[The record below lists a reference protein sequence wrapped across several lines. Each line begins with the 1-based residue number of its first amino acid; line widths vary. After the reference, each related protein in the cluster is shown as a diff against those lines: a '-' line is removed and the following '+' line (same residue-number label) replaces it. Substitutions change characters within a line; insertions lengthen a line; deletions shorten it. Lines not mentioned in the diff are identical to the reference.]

1 MFQNFSLLTQNK
13 LSSEL
18 LLSSVFIN
26 ILSLALPF
34 TMLQI
39 YDRILPN
46 EAYGTAVVLVVGV
59 GIAILLE
66 LLLRYARSWLLAS
79 SAANYELTTISKL
92 VDSLMK
98 ADYHHMESLGS
109 GAIAQGLKGV
119 GEMREVYSGQAAVAM
134 MDLPFVMIF
143 LGLVAYIGGP
153 LVFIPILVW
162 LIAGVR
168 VWQIGQKL
176 SNTTS
181 KLNISENE
189 RTQLLMLVLSGLT
202 TAKSMALESRVTYA
216 YKKVNHQRLAQQN
229 EIDWLSSKLQE
240 VIQGAAQLTTLAL
253 VLIGCLEVLNG
264 NLTTGGLA
272 ACSILAGRA
281 VAPLSA
287 IGSLRAK
294 IINAQHAMLEVNAL
308 IDAPQESFNASQMY
322 QQKLPIGPIRF
333 EHVSAKQTGAKLSDI
348 NIEIPSGSIVNVT
361 SNPLTH
367 ASLMLSSIGAFH
379 QVNQGQI
386 TIAGIALN
394 DHVGFEFRQSISYVP
409 PWATLLSGSILE
421 NMTLFRHEREAYA
434 MELADKL
441 GLSATIAQLP
451 AGYQTL
457 VANNN
462 SQMLNKG
469 AIKLIS
475 LVRAFSQS
483 PSILLL
489 DQPMVSL
496 DTDSQQRLLAL
507 LQEYRGEMTI
517 IIASYF
523 DEIAQLSDFCID
535 ISQHGHATLVNKPGA
550 N

>member
-168 VWQIGQKL
+168 V
-176 SNTTS
+176 
-181 KLNISENE
+181 
-189 RTQLLMLVLSGLT
+189 
-202 TAKSMALESRVTYA
+202 
-216 YKKVNHQRLAQQN
+216 
-229 EIDWLSSKLQE
+229 
-240 VIQGAAQLTTLAL
+240 
-253 VLIGCLEVLNG
+253 
-264 NLTTGGLA
+264 
-272 ACSILAGRA
+272 
-281 VAPLSA
+281 
-287 IGSLRAK
+287 
-294 IINAQHAMLEVNAL
+294 
-308 IDAPQESFNASQMY
+308 
-322 QQKLPIGPIRF
+322 
-333 EHVSAKQTGAKLSDI
+333 
-348 NIEIPSGSIVNVT
+348 
-361 SNPLTH
+361 
-367 ASLMLSSIGAFH
+367 
-379 QVNQGQI
+379 
-386 TIAGIALN
+386 
-394 DHVGFEFRQSISYVP
+394 
-409 PWATLLSGSILE
+409 
-421 NMTLFRHEREAYA
+421 
-434 MELADKL
+434 
-441 GLSATIAQLP
+441 
-451 AGYQTL
+451 
-457 VANNN
+457 
-462 SQMLNKG
+462 
-469 AIKLIS
+469 
-475 LVRAFSQS
+475 
-483 PSILLL
+483 
-489 DQPMVSL
+489 
-496 DTDSQQRLLAL
+496 
-507 LQEYRGEMTI
+507 
-517 IIASYF
+517 
-523 DEIAQLSDFCID
+523 
-535 ISQHGHATLVNKPGA
+535 
-550 N
+550 